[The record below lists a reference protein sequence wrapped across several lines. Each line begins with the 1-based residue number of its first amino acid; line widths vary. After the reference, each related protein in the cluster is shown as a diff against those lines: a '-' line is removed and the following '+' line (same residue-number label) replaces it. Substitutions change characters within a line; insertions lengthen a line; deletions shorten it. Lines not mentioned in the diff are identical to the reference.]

1 MHPLGTNAFTATP
14 FMFEGVAVR
23 SAKPTKTMLKRL
35 LVLSLLLGSVNNLS
49 ACASSFSERAYA
61 SQVRTTLPPAKIA
74 QQQPTGYPQQHP
86 AMNKIAITQ
95 PLSLQVWQNDPRLP
109 MPGTQPGSDRH
120 VGFASLSF
128 TVENKTEQ
136 PITLRLL
143 AIEVRAAGSQKPL
156 MSLPVKDITLNPLE
170 ISPQRYQISNRE
182 GYGNVKQV
190 EAVIVYQ
197 LEGKS
202 YTLRS
207 SPVTIRDIL

>member
-1 MHPLGTNAFTATP
+1 
-14 FMFEGVAVR
+14 
-23 SAKPTKTMLKRL
+23 MLNRL
-35 LVLSLLLGSVNNLS
+35 LLISLVLGCVNTLS
-49 ACASSFSERAYA
+49 ACASSFSERGYA
-61 SQVRTTLPPAKIA
+61 FQARTTLPPDKIA
-74 QQQPTGYPQQHP
+74 QRQSTGYAQQNP
-86 AMNKIAITQ
+86 PMNKVVITQ
-95 PLSLQVWQNDPRLP
+95 PLSLQVWQNDPSLP

-143 AIEVRAAGSQKPL
+143 AIEVRAVGSQKPL
-156 MSLPVKDITLNPLE
+156 MSVPVKDITLNPLE